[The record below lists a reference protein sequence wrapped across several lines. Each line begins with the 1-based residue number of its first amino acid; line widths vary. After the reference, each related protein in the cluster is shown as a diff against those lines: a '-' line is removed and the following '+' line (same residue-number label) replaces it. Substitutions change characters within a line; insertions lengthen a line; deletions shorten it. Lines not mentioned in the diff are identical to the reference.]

1 MRPQLKISRLAHS
14 AGQLKPVRG
23 VPAPGSLTLCQ
34 RVECPRLDPDLKQSH
49 IIPNREMAKSQW
61 LQTAQSNLCHAM
73 ARAKEWGLSVSQT
86 NAYLEVFKRDTRRQR
101 TSLPPASPEMVA
113 ARHLVVKTC
122 SALGQARAHNFS
134 TVAELEQK
142 LRPQTGKW
150 RGTT

>member
-34 RVECPRLDPDLKQSH
+34 RVECPRLDPALKQSH
-49 IIPNREMAKSQW
+49 IMSNRDQGQW
-61 LQTAQSNLCHAM
+61 FLTAQSNLSHAL

-86 NAYLEVFKRDTRRQR
+86 NAYLEVFKQATRSQR
-101 TSLPPASPEMVA
+101 TSLPPASPELVA
-113 ARHLVVKTC
+113 ARHLCVKTC

>member
-1 MRPQLKISRLAHS
+1 M
-14 AGQLKPVRG
+14 VR
-23 VPAPGSLTLCQ
+23 
-34 RVECPRLDPDLKQSH
+34 
-49 IIPNREMAKSQW
+49 SQW
-61 LQTAQSNLCHAM
+61 LLTARTNLNHAT

-86 NAYLEVFKRDTRRQR
+86 TAYLEVFKEATRCKRKR
-101 TSLPPASPEMVA
+101 LPRASPELVA
-113 ARHLVVKTC
+113 ARQLCVKTC